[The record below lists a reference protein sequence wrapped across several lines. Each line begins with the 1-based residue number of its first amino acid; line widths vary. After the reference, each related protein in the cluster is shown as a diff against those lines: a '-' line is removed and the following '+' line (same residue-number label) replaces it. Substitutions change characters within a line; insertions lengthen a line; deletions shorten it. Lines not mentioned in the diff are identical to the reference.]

1 MGIFS
6 ALLDLYENTRK
17 TKTDVKSNKPKERN
31 YNFDAGLTGD
41 KKIDCP
47 VYKPSPKNKISKKEI
62 DSKNEP
68 EGR

>member
-1 MGIFS
+1 MGILS

-17 TKTDVKSNKPKERN
+17 TKTDVKSNKE
-31 YNFDAGLTGD
+31 

-47 VYKPSPKNKISKKEI
+47 VYKPSPKNKISAKEI
-62 DSKNEP
+62 DCKNEP